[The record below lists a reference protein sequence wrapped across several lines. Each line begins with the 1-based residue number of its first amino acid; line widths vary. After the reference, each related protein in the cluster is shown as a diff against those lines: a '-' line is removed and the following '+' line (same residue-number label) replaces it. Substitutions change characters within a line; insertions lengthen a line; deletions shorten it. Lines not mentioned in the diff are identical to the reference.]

1 MAKGRRVSWFPSSTE
16 ADWPPDL
23 AALAERLHEMLGFVP
38 NLFLAY
44 AARPQRFRSW
54 FAHFRQLH
62 EPTSG
67 LSAAERE
74 MIAVVTSATNE
85 CPYCLESH
93 GASLRLALG
102 DAELADRIAIDHRQA
117 GLDDRRVAILDYAVK
132 LTREPTAC
140 TEDDLRHL
148 EAVGLSRDEVWDVI
162 ELTAMYNFT
171 NRLTLG
177 AGLVPNDE
185 YHAIGR
191 EPTSPNQ

>member
-1 MAKGRRVSWFPSSTE
+1 
-16 ADWPPDL
+16 
-23 AALAERLHEMLGFVP
+23 MLGFVP

-44 AARPQRFRSW
+44 ASRPQRFRSW

-132 LTREPTAC
+132 LTRDPTAC
-140 TEDDLRHL
+140 DEDDLRHL

-177 AGLVPNDE
+177 AGLVPNGE
-185 YHAIGR
+185 YQGIGR
-191 EPTSPNQ
+191 APT